1 MKIEVKLSKEQKV
14 IRRERGGGVGR
25 GEKREGRGER

>member
-14 IRRERGGGVGR
+14 IGKVRERTGR
-25 GEKREGRGER
+25 GKPMLDE